1 MIFGVGSKSVSRN
14 WAQPCC
20 FQNLYLFGLY
30 FCRLILNST
39 SAERFYFSLI
49 FYFCLSITGLSSQII
64 IYYWP
69 LSLRILQLFSS
80 SLFSFLSYNRINR
93 KLYSLRMNYL
103 KIYLVAVYLKYLA
116 VNWLQELYLTQA
128 VTIYRI
134 ACGQLPYTMT
144 YEYLYTIKVL
154 CILYIVTIKN

>member
-1 MIFGVGSKSVSRN
+1 
-14 WAQPCC
+14 
-20 FQNLYLFGLY
+20 
-30 FCRLILNST
+30 
-39 SAERFYFSLI
+39 
-49 FYFCLSITGLSSQII
+49 
-64 IYYWP
+64 
-69 LSLRILQLFSS
+69 
-80 SLFSFLSYNRINR
+80 
-93 KLYSLRMNYL
+93 MNYL